1 MDERNDVTVSAADVS
16 DAIASRCDAER
27 LDAGEQ
33 FVDVL
38 LEDVDFGG
46 LPEYFE
52 EIVVGQEVEA
62 RKRVSFQLHRD
73 KWRVISDLYTDLD
86 ILHTVINDCKAL

>member
-73 KWRVISDLYTDLD
+73 KMESDKRSVYGFEYFTYGD
-86 ILHTVINDCKAL
+86 K